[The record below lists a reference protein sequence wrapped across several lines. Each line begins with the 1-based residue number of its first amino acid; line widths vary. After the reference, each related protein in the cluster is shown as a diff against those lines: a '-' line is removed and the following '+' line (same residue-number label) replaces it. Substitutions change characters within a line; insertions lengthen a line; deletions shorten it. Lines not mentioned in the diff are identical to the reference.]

1 MNPNISITDN
11 TTLKRQLLEN
21 YLKQQQAADKKYEPS
36 IMSNNDNADT
46 LVVYDPPENMGI
58 EEFKTYLKKWTDLDN
73 FIKKARDLIK
83 EKKKQQLKLSEIIT
97 RFMIK
102 NDIED
107 ITSKNFKIKCK
118 VNQVKKAVTQKVLKE
133 RITDYFHDNQSEC
146 KELIK
151 KVFDDR
157 QIIEKVSLRSLKIS

>member
-1 MNPNISITDN
+1 MNISAKVDN

-21 YLKQQQAADKKYEPS
+21 YLKQQQASDKKYEPS
-36 IMSNNDNADT
+36 IISNNDNNDT

-58 EEFKTYLKKWTDLDN
+58 EEFKAYLKKWTELDT
-73 FIKKARDLIK
+73 FIKKARDIIK
-83 EKKKQQLKLSEIIT
+83 EKKKQQVKLSEIIT
-97 RFMIK
+97 KFMIK

-118 VNQVKKAVTQKVLKE
+118 VNQVKKPVTQKVLKE
-133 RITDYFHDNQSEC
+133 RITDYFQNNQSES

-157 QIIEKVSLRSLKIS
+157 QVVEKVSLRSLKIS

>member
-1 MNPNISITDN
+1 MSSTIDN

-21 YLKQQQAADKKYEPS
+21 YLKQQQASDRKYEPS
-36 IMSNNDNADT
+36 VVSNNDNNNDT

-58 EEFKTYLKKWTDLDN
+58 EEFKIYLKKWTELDA
-73 FIKKARDLIK
+73 FIKKARDIIK
-83 EKKKQQLKLSEIIT
+83 EKKKQQVKLSEIIT
-97 RFMIK
+97 KFMIK

-118 VNQVKKAVTQKVLKE
+118 VNQVKKPVTQKVLKE
-133 RITDYFHDNQSEC
+133 RITDYFQNNQSES

-157 QIIEKVSLRSLKIS
+157 QVIEKVSLRSLKIS